1 MITILIIFIGD
12 TNDDDDDDESYDID
26 SVFSPSGIN
35 DRPFNFNVT
44 YHTQTTG

>member
-12 TNDDDDDDESYDID
+12 TNDDDDDLSDDID